1 LWFDPRAEV
10 EIDWGAEPVTPRET
24 AERHAQDVVDNNMSR
39 IMGDFAGSA
48 FTQLMGTGGPPQ
60 PTTSWSILS
69 ENPHDDAVVFEVRY
83 SNDAGDALELQTTW
97 KQFDSGAWKIVEAK
111 KVGA

>member
-1 LWFDPRAEV
+1 MTARA
-10 EIDWGAEPVTPRET
+10 T
-24 AERHAQDVVDNNMSR
+24 AERHAQDVLDGNLGR

-60 PTTSWSILS
+60 PTTKWEILT
-69 ENPHDDAVVFEVRY
+69 ETPVDDAVEFQVRY
-83 SNDAGDALELQTTW
+83 SNDAGESLDLQTTW
-97 KQFDSGAWKIVEAK
+97 RQFDGGVWKIVEAK

>member
-1 LWFDPRAEV
+1 MTARA
-10 EIDWGAEPVTPRET
+10 T
-24 AERHAQDVVDNNMSR
+24 AERHAQDVVDGNMGR

-60 PTTSWSILS
+60 PTTKWEILS
-69 ENPHDDAVVFEVRY
+69 ETPAGDGVEFEVRY
-83 SNDAGDALELQTTW
+83 SNETGDALELQTTW
-97 KQFDSGAWKIVEAK
+97 KQFDGGAWKIVEAK

>member
-1 LWFDPRAEV
+1 MTARA
-10 EIDWGAEPVTPRET
+10 T
-24 AERHAQDVVDNNMSR
+24 AERHAQDVVDGNMGR

-60 PTTSWSILS
+60 PTTKWEILT
-69 ENPHDDAVVFEVRY
+69 ETPAGDLFEFEVRY

-97 KQFDSGAWKIVEAK
+97 KQFDGGVWKIVDARK
-111 KVGA
+111 AGA

>member
-1 LWFDPRAEV
+1 MTARA
-10 EIDWGAEPVTPRET
+10 T
-24 AERHAQDVVDNNMSR
+24 AERHAQDVLDGNLGR

-60 PTTSWSILS
+60 PTTKWEILT
-69 ENPHDDAVVFEVRY
+69 ETLADDAVEFQVRY
-83 SNDAGDALELQTTW
+83 SNDLGESVELQTTW
-97 KQFDSGAWKIVEAK
+97 RQFDGGAWKIVEAK

>member
-1 LWFDPRAEV
+1 MTARA
-10 EIDWGAEPVTPRET
+10 T
-24 AERHAQDVVDNNMSR
+24 AERHAQDVVGGNMSR

-60 PTTSWSILS
+60 PTTKWEILS
-69 ENPHDDAVVFEVRY
+69 DTPAGEDVVVHVRY

-97 KQFDSGAWKIVEAK
+97 KQFDSGVWKIVEAK

>member
-1 LWFDPRAEV
+1 MTA
-10 EIDWGAEPVTPRET
+10 RET
-24 AERHAQDVVDNNMSR
+24 AERHAQDVVDGNLAR

-60 PTTSWSILS
+60 PTTQWEILS
-69 ENPHDDAVVFEVRY
+69 EEADGDAVRFQVRY
-83 SNDAGDALELQTTW
+83 SNDTAALELATRW
-97 KQFDSGAWKIVEAK
+97 EQFDGGVWKIVGAE